1 MKKIKI
7 HLAIAVLSVGL
18 LTSCATINSGASLA
32 EKAPI
37 GLKMGEAKS
46 TLFLG
51 LWTSKGEENNIR
63 KAAENG
69 GIKKV
74 TQVEYVNTSYFW
86 GFIITHV
93 TRVYGE

>member
-1 MKKIKI
+1 M
-7 HLAIAVLSVGL
+7 LSVGL

>member
-7 HLAIAVLSVGL
+7 HLAVAVLSAGL

>member
-1 MKKIKI
+1 M
-7 HLAIAVLSVGL
+7 AVAVLSVGL

-74 TQVEYVNTSYFW
+74 TQVEYVNTSYF
-86 GFIITHV
+86 GGVIITHV

>member
-1 MKKIKI
+1 M
-7 HLAIAVLSVGL
+7 AVAVLSVGL

-74 TQVEYVNTSYFW
+74 AQVEYVNTSYFW
-86 GFIITHV
+86 GFIITHL

>member
-1 MKKIKI
+1 
-7 HLAIAVLSVGL
+7 
-18 LTSCATINSGASLA
+18 
-32 EKAPI
+32 
-37 GLKMGEAKS
+37 MGEAKS

-74 TQVEYVNTSYFW
+74 TQVEYVNTSYF
-86 GFIITHV
+86 GGVIITHV